1 MPRRRR
7 ARNGRRRCSTASTAG
22 CKSATFSWPSKAA
35 PSWWVGERSQ
45 AVTSTDLDLLFTLEE
60 NGRVIRK
67 FVIDT
72 KWKALEAK
80 DGDSVSRSDLY
91 QMYAYMAEYD
101 CRRVVLLYPGLDDS
115 YTHDGYILNKDRD
128 RRVLVKTM
136 PVSED
141 PRDDDTR
148 QRLSAQLEEILVSG
162 LDLV

>member
-1 MPRRRR
+1 M
-7 ARNGRRRCSTASTAG
+7 
-22 CKSATFSWPSKAA
+22 
-35 PSWWVGERSQ
+35 
-45 AVTSTDLDLLFTLEE
+45 
-60 NGRVIRK
+60 
-67 FVIDT
+67 IDT

-148 QRLSAQLEEILVSG
+148 QRLSAQLEEILASC